1 MATVIPPVILKFCL
15 MSEKDGYRETT
26 YYTQYTYAMEAF
38 NGLIHKGS
46 VVTLYELDPVSN
58 KYEKIMKCKE

>member
-1 MATVIPPVILKFCL
+1 MATVIPKFCL
-15 MSEKDGYRETT
+15 MSEKDGYRTTT
-26 YYTQYTYAMEAF
+26 YHNEYTEAMTTF

-58 KYEKIMKCKE
+58 KYEQILKCKE